1 MVSTP
6 VPRALVIAT
15 MQHRL
20 QALERA
26 LKEVGWQVSAHQDPR
41 KALDELR
48 HSAIGLV
55 VCDSMLRGASPSG
68 FLAWSRRLD
77 PKRPFLVVASGDER
91 HDLNV
96 SGVARGPDGSLA
108 FPPDLASLPQPTGS
122 APRKS
127 PITEVRDL
135 PMEGST
141 SLVPLPD
148 LMEMLALT
156 QESAVIGLH
165 TDGQSHGSVWLDKG
179 VLVHVEAHGD
189 EGDSGGVRGLA
200 MLLAGPAS
208 DFHVN
213 PYASPPRRTVHT
225 PTAAA
230 LTEAARL
237 VDEQQRDNAILRS
250 VLEAV
255 PDALG
260 LAVGYPLNEAP
271 AATLLEGAAAF
282 GVATTLLDQA
292 RGSVGNATHLAVEGE
307 RHAYAALRYG
317 EGSVAVGMAPRGRS
331 LVLISALAK
340 AVKRSS
346 R

>member
-1 MVSTP
+1 
-6 VPRALVIAT
+6 

-41 KALDELR
+41 KALEELR

-91 HDLNV
+91 HDQSV
-96 SGVARGPDGSLA
+96 SGAARGPDGGATRGPDGTLA
-108 FPPDLASLPQPTGS
+108 FPPDAASLPLPTGS
-122 APRKS
+122 GPRRS

-156 QESAVIGLH
+156 QESAIIGLH

-237 VDEQQRDNAILRS
+237 VDEQRRDSAILQS

-260 LAVGYPLNEAP
+260 LAVGYPLNESP
-271 AATLLEGAAAF
+271 AATLLDGASAF

-292 RGSVGNATHLAVEGE
+292 RGPVGNATHLAVEGE

-317 EGSVAVGMAPRGRS
+317 EGSVVVGMAPRGRS
-331 LVLISALAK
+331 LVLLSALAK
-340 AVKRSS
+340 AVKKLS